1 MSAAPLPAAVRLPLR
16 EIKPNPDNP
25 RVIRD
30 EQFTRLVASLKS
42 FPEMLAL
49 RPIVVNADC
58 VVLGGN
64 MRLRAAKE
72 AGLKEV
78 PVLIADQLTP
88 EQQREFIVKDN
99 ASFGAWDWDVLA
111 NEWGDLPLAD
121 WGVDVPTVEPDV
133 TVGQTDPDDVP
144 EPPAEPVSKLGDLY
158 ELGPHR
164 LVCGDSTDATA
175 WDRLMQ
181 EETAEMV
188 WTDPP
193 YGVNMAGVNEHLAK
207 HGKAN
212 KSRVSHG
219 IENDDLSA
227 DGLRNLLSASLG
239 LAWAHCREGGAW
251 YVAAPSGPLHQ
262 VFGDVLQELEVWRQT
277 ICWIKDSFVLGRS
290 DYHGRHETIFYGWKP
305 GAAHYFVDDRTQ
317 DTVWE
322 IPRPKRSAEH
332 PTMKPVALVERA
344 IRNSSKPGD
353 IVLEPFGGS
362 GTTLLAAEATQ
373 RRARVIEL
381 DPRYCDVIVRRW
393 EEFTG
398 QKATRVQRGS
408 SDAES

>member
-1 MSAAPLPAAVRLPLR
+1 MPAALPAAVRLPLR
-16 EIKPNPDNP
+16 ELKPNPDNP

-30 EQFTRLVASLKS
+30 ERFAQLVRSLRE
-42 FPEMLAL
+42 FPAMLEL
-49 RPIVVNADC
+49 RPIVVNAER

-72 AGLKEV
+72 AGLKDV

-88 EQQREFIVKDN
+88 AQQREFIVKDN

-111 NEWGDLPLAD
+111 NEWNDLPLAD
-121 WGVDVPTVEPDV
+121 WGVDVPFVEPDA

-144 EPPAEPVSKLGDLY
+144 KPPAEPMTKLGDVY
-158 ELGPHR
+158 ELGLHR

-181 EETAEMV
+181 GETGQMV

-193 YGVNMAGVNEHLAK
+193 YGVSYV
-207 HGKAN
+207 GKTKDALT
-212 KSRVSHG
+212 
-219 IENDDLSA
+219 IENDTLDA
-227 DGLRNLLSASLG
+227 HGLRDLLAASLG
-239 LAWAHCREGGAW
+239 LAWTHCREGGAW
-251 YVAAPSGPLHQ
+251 YVAAPPGPLHQ

-277 ICWIKDSFVLGRS
+277 ICWIKDSLVLGRS
-290 DYHGRHETIFYGWKP
+290 DYHYRHEPIFYGWKP

-317 DTVWE
+317 DSVWE

-381 DPRYCDVIVRRW
+381 DPRYCDVIVTRW
-393 EEFTG
+393 EAFTG
-398 QKATRVQRGS
+398 QKAIRLQRGI

>member
-1 MSAAPLPAAVRLPLR
+1 MSAASLPAAVRLPLR

-49 RPIVVNADC
+49 RPIVVNADR

-78 PVLIADQLTP
+78 PVLVADQLTP

-121 WGVDVPTVEPDV
+121 WGVDVPAVEPDA

-144 EPPAEPVSKLGDLY
+144 EPPAEPVTKLGDVY
-158 ELGPHR
+158 ELGLHR

-181 EETAEMV
+181 GETSQMV

-193 YGVNMAGVNEHLAK
+193 YGVSYV
-207 HGKAN
+207 GKTKDALT
-212 KSRVSHG
+212 
-219 IENDDLSA
+219 IENDTLDA
-227 DGLRNLLSASLG
+227 HGLRDLLASSLG
-239 LAWAHCREGGAW
+239 LAWTHCREGGAW
-251 YVAAPSGPLHQ
+251 YVAAPAGPLHQ

-277 ICWIKDSFVLGRS
+277 ICWIKDSLVLGRS
-290 DYHGRHETIFYGWKP
+290 DYHYRHEPIFYGWKP

-317 DTVWE
+317 DSVWE

-362 GTTLLAAEATQ
+362 GSTLLAAEATQ

-398 QKATRVQRGS
+398 QTATRIT
-408 SDAES
+408 AATPEA